1 MPMNRSAFPDV
12 FSSSAALAFL
22 RQIIKD
28 GMSKGR
34 PEWFPE
40 IFNMETTDQP
50 HEQYT
55 SVAYFGTPV
64 ETDEGSSTTYDSA
77 LQGFD
82 TTITP
87 VQYSLGFRVTK
98 IAMDDD
104 RKGIFTDQ
112 ASQLGWSFKEGRN
125 ILAADLFNNGFN
137 SSFTGAD
144 GVELFSTAHVHED
157 GTTFNNEL
165 DTAADFSITSLRT
178 ALIDFRDFRDGRG
191 KRLNL
196 MPKYIMSSS
205 NNYFDIAEVLQS
217 TMRPDTANNADNV
230 TRNFF
235 GQGPNFTQ
243 VLNDYLTD
251 TDAWFLIGPKED
263 HGLIC
268 LDRETLTVE
277 NDRDF
282 ETRTLKTAAWAR
294 YQMDWFGNGKGLM
307 ASPGA

>member
-1 MPMNRSAFPDV
+1 MPMTRSAFPDV

-40 IFNMETTDQP
+40 LFNMETTDQP

-64 ETDEGSSTTYDSA
+64 ETDEGSATTYDNA

-87 VQYSLGFRVTK
+87 LQYSLGFRVTK

-125 ILAADLFNNGFN
+125 ILAGDIFNNGFN

-157 GTTFNNEL
+157 GSTFNNEL
-165 DTAADFSITSLRT
+165 DTSADFSITSFRT
-178 ALIDFRDFRDGRG
+178 AMIDFADFRDGRG

-196 MPKYIMSSS
+196 MPKYIMSSL
-205 NNYFDIAEVLQS
+205 NNWHDIAEVLQS
-217 TMRPDTANNADNV
+217 ETRPDTANRATNV
-230 TRNFF
+230 NRSFF
-235 GQGPNFTQ
+235 GEGGDFVQ
-243 VLNDYLTD
+243 VKNTYLTD
-251 TDAWFLIGPKED
+251 IDAWFLLAPKED

-268 LDRETLTVE
+268 LDREQFSVE

-294 YQMDWFGNGKGLM
+294 YSMDWYGNGKGLFG
-307 ASPGA
+307 SPGA